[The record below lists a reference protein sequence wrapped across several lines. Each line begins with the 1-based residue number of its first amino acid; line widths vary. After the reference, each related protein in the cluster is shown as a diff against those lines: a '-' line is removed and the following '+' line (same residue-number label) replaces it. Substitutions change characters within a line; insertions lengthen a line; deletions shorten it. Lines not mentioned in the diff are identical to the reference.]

1 MTTLQLASAHRP
13 QRFDEL
19 VGQTTAK
26 AIITAGITND
36 RLGPVLLFSGQRGTG
51 KTTTARLIA
60 KSLNC
65 RNRNPSTAEP
75 CGKCNSCQRFA
86 EPDPQWSSYL
96 EIDAGRAGG
105 VDSIRDLADL
115 LDEPVIEGNCRM
127 VVIDEAHGL
136 TGQAATASLKLLE
149 EPPAG
154 TIIALL
160 TTHPQKLLPTIKSRC
175 QEVRFMALSA
185 EEVSAALKKAGSE
198 VSEETID
205 HIASAVDGD
214 LRRAFNL
221 LQSAQAGVAPEKL
234 LFGEGGADVLA
245 ADLLLQI
252 ATAETPSAIDRVKL
266 LVGNGK
272 DAIGAQRAVAEIS
285 NQLWALTVLHS
296 NNKTTA
302 AQLGVSA
309 RAHQTLKELLSIT
322 DAAQV
327 QRWVAQI
334 TESWSM
340 VSTGLIR
347 PEAAVG
353 IAAFQLMQAS
363 KPPARQVAPAPTPS
377 PQPTAATP
385 QPVADTDGDDRWQ
398 SIATEMETSLVAK
411 LEKCERIFNGD
422 ALQIRGSGLV
432 IKRLEGSLS
441 SLEQQLA
448 AFGIN
453 NVSLVKR

>member
-1 MTTLQLASAHRP
+1 
-13 QRFDEL
+13 
-19 VGQTTAK
+19 
-26 AIITAGITND
+26 
-36 RLGPVLLFSGQRGTG
+36 
-51 KTTTARLIA
+51 
-60 KSLNC
+60 
-65 RNRNPSTAEP
+65 
-75 CGKCNSCQRFA
+75 
-86 EPDPQWSSYL
+86 
-96 EIDAGRAGG
+96 
-105 VDSIRDLADL
+105 
-115 LDEPVIEGNCRM
+115 
-127 VVIDEAHGL
+127 
-136 TGQAATASLKLLE
+136 
-149 EPPAG
+149 
-154 TIIALL
+154 
-160 TTHPQKLLPTIKSRC
+160 
-175 QEVRFMALSA
+175 MALSA

-205 HIASAVDGD
+205 HIAAAVDGD

-221 LQSAQAGVAPEKL
+221 LQSAQAGVAPDKL

-285 NQLWALTVLHS
+285 NQLWALTVLHC

-347 PEAAVG
+347 P
-353 IAAFQLMQAS
+353 
-363 KPPARQVAPAPTPS
+363 
-377 PQPTAATP
+377 
-385 QPVADTDGDDRWQ
+385 
-398 SIATEMETSLVAK
+398 
-411 LEKCERIFNGD
+411 
-422 ALQIRGSGLV
+422 
-432 IKRLEGSLS
+432 
-441 SLEQQLA
+441 
-448 AFGIN
+448 
-453 NVSLVKR
+453 

>member
-1 MTTLQLASAHRP
+1 
-13 QRFDEL
+13 
-19 VGQTTAK
+19 
-26 AIITAGITND
+26 
-36 RLGPVLLFSGQRGTG
+36 
-51 KTTTARLIA
+51 
-60 KSLNC
+60 
-65 RNRNPSTAEP
+65 
-75 CGKCNSCQRFA
+75 
-86 EPDPQWSSYL
+86 
-96 EIDAGRAGG
+96 
-105 VDSIRDLADL
+105 
-115 LDEPVIEGNCRM
+115 
-127 VVIDEAHGL
+127 
-136 TGQAATASLKLLE
+136 
-149 EPPAG
+149 
-154 TIIALL
+154 
-160 TTHPQKLLPTIKSRC
+160 
-175 QEVRFMALSA
+175 MALSA
-185 EEVSAALKKAGSE
+185 DEVSSALKKAGTE
-198 VSEETID
+198 VSDETID

-252 ATAETPSAIDRVKL
+252 ATAETPAAIDRVKL

-285 NQLWALTVLHS
+285 NQLWALTVLH
-296 NNKTTA
+296 NNSKTTA

-309 RAHQTLKELLSIT
+309 KSHQTLKELLSIT

-363 KPPARQVAPAPTPS
+363 KPPARQAAPSPTPS
-377 PQPTAATP
+377 PQPTASAEPKPEP
-385 QPVADTDGDDRWQ
+385 QPGDDDRWQ
-398 SIATEMETSLVAK
+398 SIAMEMETSLVARI
-411 LEKCERIFNGD
+411 EKCERIFSGD
-422 ALQIRGSGLV
+422 TLQIRGSGLV

-441 SLEQQLA
+441 SLEKQLA

-453 NVSLVKR
+453 SVSLVKR